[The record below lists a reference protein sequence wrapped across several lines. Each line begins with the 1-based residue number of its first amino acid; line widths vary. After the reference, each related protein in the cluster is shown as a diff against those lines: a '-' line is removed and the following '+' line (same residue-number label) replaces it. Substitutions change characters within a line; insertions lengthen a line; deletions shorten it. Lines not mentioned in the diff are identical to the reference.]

1 MNTQQTAITSSP
13 LTLTPLTLAPLAFA
27 ITLGLTLASQIYV
40 QAQTYQQQDFSQQNL
55 SMQDFSNKNKFS
67 WSIFAGVTNGGDTM
81 ALGGTDVTYSRDGEQ
96 VTGVSYS
103 EKLKTGGFAVLGL
116 GANYII
122 DERFSIQL
130 NGAYHWDRISDPDI
144 KFTRL
149 ELELIPYYQL
159 TDALQLGLGLV
170 SHLNIKLDE
179 QSTPLLV
186 KPARSEEDTELRVF
200 NEFPEMLAPQAQGLI
215 DGQARTDDDLVINS
229 QADFSTATGY
239 LASLVYQLPQWHSKV
254 EFRAVFIDYKAD
266 VTSNIANPEQVLD
279 TNTGEVAFDARHAG
293 IYWHFVF

>member
-1 MNTQQTAITSSP
+1 MNKQQTALKLSP
-13 LTLTPLTLAPLAFA
+13 LTLTPLAFA
-27 ITLGLTLASQIYV
+27 ITLGLTIANPSMV
-40 QAQTYQQQDFSQQNL
+40 QAKTYQLQSASNKNL
-55 SMQDFSNKNKFS
+55 SMDDFSYQEKFS
-67 WSIFAGVTNGGDTM
+67 WSIFAGVTNGGDTI
-81 ALGGTDVTYSRDGEQ
+81 ALGGTEVTYSRDGEQ
-96 VTGVSYS
+96 VSGVSYS

-116 GANYII
+116 GANYKI

-130 NGAYHWDRISDPDI
+130 NGAYHWDRISEPDI

-170 SHLNIKLDE
+170 SHLNIKLDD

-200 NEFPEMLAPQAQGLI
+200 NEFPEMLSPQTQGLI
-215 DGQARTDDDLVINS
+215 NGQTRTDDDLLINT

-266 VTSNIANPEQVLD
+266 VTSHIINPQQVLD
-279 TNTGEVAFDARHAG
+279 TNVGAVEFDARHAG

>member
-1 MNTQQTAITSSP
+1 MNQQQTAITSSP

-27 ITLGLTLASQIYV
+27 ITLGLTLASPSSV
-40 QAQTYQQQDFSQQNL
+40 QAQTYQQQAFSQ
-55 SMQDFSNKNKFS
+55 QDFSNKEMFS
-67 WSIFAGVTNGGDTM
+67 WSIFAGITNGGDTI

-122 DERFSIQL
+122 DERFSIQV

-186 KPARSEEDTELRVF
+186 K
-200 NEFPEMLAPQAQGLI
+200 
-215 DGQARTDDDLVINS
+215 
-229 QADFSTATGY
+229 
-239 LASLVYQLPQWHSKV
+239 
-254 EFRAVFIDYKAD
+254 
-266 VTSNIANPEQVLD
+266 
-279 TNTGEVAFDARHAG
+279 
-293 IYWHFVF
+293 

>member
-1 MNTQQTAITSSP
+1 MNKQQTANTLSP
-13 LTLTPLTLAPLAFA
+13 LPLTALTLTPLAFA
-27 ITLGLTLASQIYV
+27 ITLGLTLASPSAV
-40 QAQTYQQQDFSQQNL
+40 QAQTYQQQSYSKQNFSH
-55 SMQDFSNKNKFS
+55 QDKFS
-67 WSIFAGVTNGGDTM
+67 WSIFAGVTNGGDTI

-103 EKLKTGGFAVLGL
+103 EKLKTGGFAVFGL

-122 DERFSIQL
+122 NERFSIQL
-130 NGAYHWDRISDPDI
+130 NGAYHWDRISDPDV

-159 TDALQLGLGLV
+159 TDTLQLGLGLV
-170 SHLNIKLDE
+170 SHLNIKLDD

-186 KPARSEEDTELRVF
+186 KPARSDEDTELRIF
-200 NEFPEMLAPQAQGLI
+200 NEFPEILATQAQGLI
-215 DGQARTDDDLVINS
+215 DGQARTDDNLFINS
-229 QADFSTATGY
+229 QASFSTATGY

-266 VTSNIANPEQVLD
+266 VTSNIVNSQQILD
-279 TNTGEVAFDARHAG
+279 TNTGEVEFDARHAG

>member
-1 MNTQQTAITSSP
+1 MNKQQTATKLSP
-13 LTLTPLTLAPLAFA
+13 LILTPLAFA
-27 ITLGLTLASQIYV
+27 PLALVMSLALTIASPSSV
-40 QAQTYQQQDFSQQNL
+40 QAKTYQLQSSSNKPP

-67 WSIFAGVTNGGDTM
+67 WSIFAGITNGGDTM
-81 ALGGTDVTYSRDGEQ
+81 ALGGTDVTYSRDGDQ
-96 VTGVSYS
+96 VTGISYS
-103 EKLKTGGFAVLGL
+103 EELKTGGFAVLGL

-122 DERFSIQL
+122 DERVSIQV
-130 NGAYHWDRISDPDI
+130 NGAYHWDRISNPDI

-159 TDALQLGLGLV
+159 TDTLQLGLGLV

-200 NEFPEMLAPQAQGLI
+200 NEFPEMLSPQAQGLI

-279 TNTGEVAFDARHAG
+279 TNTDGVAFDARHAG

>member
-13 LTLTPLTLAPLAFA
+13 LPLAPLAFA
-27 ITLGLTLASQIYV
+27 ITLVLTLASPSSV
-40 QAQTYQQQDFSQQNL
+40 QAQTYQQQGFSQHNL
-55 SMQDFSNKNKFS
+55 STQEKFS
-67 WSIFAGVTNGGDTM
+67 WSIFAGVTNGGDTI

-116 GANYII
+116 GANYIVS
-122 DERFSIQL
+122 ERFSIQL
-130 NGAYHWDRISDPDI
+130 NGAYHWDRISEPDI
-144 KFTRL
+144 KFSRL

-159 TDALQLGLGLV
+159 TDTLQLGLGLV
-170 SHLNIKLDE
+170 SHLNIKLDQ
-179 QSTPLLV
+179 QSTQLLV
-186 KPARSEEDTELRVF
+186 KPARSDEDTELRVF
-200 NEFPEMLAPQAQGLI
+200 NQFPEMLAPQAQGLI
-215 DGQARTDDDLVINS
+215 DGKTRTDDDLVINS

-266 VTSNIANPEQVLD
+266 MTTNIANPQQVL
-279 TNTGEVAFDARHAG
+279 NTMIGEVTFDARHAG

>member
-1 MNTQQTAITSSP
+1 MNKQQTAIKLSP
-13 LTLTPLTLAPLAFA
+13 LTLTPLAFA
-27 ITLGLTLASQIYV
+27 ITLGLTIANPSAV
-40 QAQTYQQQDFSQQNL
+40 QAKTYQLQSASNKNL
-55 SMQDFSNKNKFS
+55 SMDDFSYQEKFS
-67 WSIFAGVTNGGDTM
+67 WSIFAGVTNGGDTI
-81 ALGGTDVTYSRDGEQ
+81 ALGDTEVTYSRDGEQ

-159 TDALQLGLGLV
+159 TDTLQLGLGLV

-186 KPARSEEDTELRVF
+186 KSARSEEDTELRVF
-200 NEFPEMLAPQAQGLI
+200 NEFPEMLMPQAQGLI
-215 DGQARTDDDLVINS
+215 DGQTRTDDDLVINT

-266 VTSNIANPEQVLD
+266 VTSNITNPQQVLD